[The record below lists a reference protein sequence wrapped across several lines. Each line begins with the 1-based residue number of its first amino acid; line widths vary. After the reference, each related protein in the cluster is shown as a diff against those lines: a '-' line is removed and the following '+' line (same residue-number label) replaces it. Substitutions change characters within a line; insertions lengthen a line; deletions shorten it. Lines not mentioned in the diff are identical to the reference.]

1 MLSKLNFSVTSRG
14 QIGFNYTFS
23 FIKSTWSVPA
33 FKHVVLTGG
42 FILRGRRTDGKL
54 NGEIAELLKIHRPAD
69 VVAVMAGLPRRTL
82 YRIIAKLKAEDEK
95 RKIEKREQFR
105 ESMYQQTTS
114 RLKNYQSRKRFK
126 KVGDLPPNL
135 WRVRSF

>member
-1 MLSKLNFSVTSRG
+1 MRG
-14 QIGFNYTFS
+14 
-23 FIKSTWSVPA
+23 K
-33 FKHVVLTGG
+33 K
-42 FILRGRRTDGKL
+42 TDGKL
-54 NGEIAELLKIHRPAD
+54 IAEIAELLKIHRPAD

-95 RKIEKREQFR
+95 RKIEEREQFR
-105 ESMYQQTTS
+105 ESMHQWTTN

-135 WRVRSF
+135 WRVRSY

>member
-1 MLSKLNFSVTSRG
+1 MRG
-14 QIGFNYTFS
+14 
-23 FIKSTWSVPA
+23 K
-33 FKHVVLTGG
+33 K
-42 FILRGRRTDGKL
+42 TDRKVIA
-54 NGEIAELLKIHRPAD
+54 EIAELLKLHRPAAI
-69 VVAVMAGLPRRTL
+69 VTIMVGRLPRRSV

-95 RKIEKREQFR
+95 RKIEERERFR
-105 ESMYQQTTS
+105 ESMHYWATS